1 MKIHNRNCFLSINRM
16 DKRKFILSVDL
27 LATIN
32 TELVRMR
39 DRIAQDMYDAYRIE
53 LTLRYSI

>member
-1 MKIHNRNCFLSINRM
+1 MNRI

-32 TELVRMR
+32 TELVHMR
-39 DRIAQDMYDAYRIE
+39 DSIAQDMYMMHIE
-53 LTLRYSI
+53 LN